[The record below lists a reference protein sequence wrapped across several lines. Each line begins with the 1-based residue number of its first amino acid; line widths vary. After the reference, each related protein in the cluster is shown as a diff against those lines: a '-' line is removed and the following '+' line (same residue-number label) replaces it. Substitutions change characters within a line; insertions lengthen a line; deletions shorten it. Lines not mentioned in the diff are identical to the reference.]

1 MLKKLYDNERNF
13 PGLYYKLYIYIY
25 IYISYKILTNISD
38 IFENSI
44 IEIYRLILID

>member
-13 PGLYYKLYIYIY
+13 PGLYYKLYIY